1 MNDVK
6 CKAESDIPTSDQNRR
21 EQRGNGGFTDP
32 AEAERGHGD
41 AQLATRE
48 IGLNVAQHHLQQASA
63 EAVLLCHRVDAKAP
77 ALHQSE
83 FRGNVKSVGGE
94 QEYGDQQTG
103 DRVVHRVKSFSAR
116 KARTSPA
123 STSRVTKAWPMPR
136 TRMKVSRP
144 R

>member
-1 MNDVK
+1 MEACVRH
-6 CKAESDIPTSDQNRR
+6 PGLGQNRR
-21 EQRGNGGFTDP
+21 EQRGDGGFTDP

-41 AQLATRE
+41 AKLATRE

-63 EAVLLCHRVDAKAP
+63 EAVLLCHRINAKAP

-103 DRVVHRVKSFSAR
+103 DRVVHRVKSFSER

-123 STSRVTKAWPMPR
+123 STSRVTNARPMPR

>member
-1 MNDVK
+1 MQGRVRH
-6 CKAESDIPTSDQNRR
+6 PHLDQNRR

-48 IGLNVAQHHLQQASA
+48 IGLNVAEHHLQQASA
-63 EAVLLCHRVDAKAP
+63 EAVLLCHRGDAKAP
-77 ALHQSE
+77 ALYQSE

-94 QEYGDQQTG
+94 QEYGDQQTR